1 MNIRYLK
8 INFLIV
14 FVPIILLIPFGWFLT
29 NEILN
34 QNSSQY
40 FFISLVAQISIFLI
54 LKKLSINSAK
64 NIHFWII
71 FLIFIIGY
79 YLKFYLYCYAFSN
92 DELSEFFERLNPL
105 LSDSLYSADF
115 SIEYFKLITASLV
128 SFTIAVYVL
137 KPISYR
143 VILNEDRK
151 DLKLNKLDKYLILKK
166 IRSFIFVT
174 FLASLFILYL
184 AFTYKIGIP
193 GSEPLYLPF
202 KLAGVINL
210 TQKLFIPI
218 LYLLLIW
225 LSEIFQFRKY
235 NYLSILSYVLYAI
248 LSSIITTSRA
258 ELIFPFVVLLI
269 YWIEIGK
276 FKITWIKYFFILIPI
291 IIISY
296 TFLGIFRQISTM
308 GVGISE
314 VFDTELLYEIYDFG
328 SDFSYLSATIVTLSG
343 VILRIQGA
351 DSLIYIMDY
360 FDKFS
365 STRLFEI
372 LFGEGS
378 AYLYTVKV
386 LNSGNLTTLFSPSL
400 LGFFYMIFPNILMV
414 CFLIYLYTYFWHKI
428 YQFSYSINKFM
439 FPATFPFLMLSLI
452 YFTNEGTLE
461 TLIRSIII
469 FLIASIFIKKI
480 TNPLKQ
486 LTT

>member
-1 MNIRYLK
+1 
-8 INFLIV
+8 
-14 FVPIILLIPFGWFLT
+14 
-29 NEILN
+29 
-34 QNSSQY
+34 
-40 FFISLVAQISIFLI
+40 
-54 LKKLSINSAK
+54 
-64 NIHFWII
+64 
-71 FLIFIIGY
+71 
-79 YLKFYLYCYAFSN
+79 
-92 DELSEFFERLNPL
+92 
-105 LSDSLYSADF
+105 
-115 SIEYFKLITASLV
+115 
-128 SFTIAVYVL
+128 
-137 KPISYR
+137 
-143 VILNEDRK
+143 
-151 DLKLNKLDKYLILKK
+151 
-166 IRSFIFVT
+166 
-174 FLASLFILYL
+174 
-184 AFTYKIGIP
+184 
-193 GSEPLYLPF
+193 
-202 KLAGVINL
+202 
-210 TQKLFIPI
+210 
-218 LYLLLIW
+218 
-225 LSEIFQFRKY
+225 
-235 NYLSILSYVLYAI
+235 
-248 LSSIITTSRA
+248 
-258 ELIFPFVVLLI
+258 
-269 YWIEIGK
+269 
-276 FKITWIKYFFILIPI
+276 
-291 IIISY
+291 
-296 TFLGIFRQISTM
+296 M

-328 SDFSYLSATIVTLSG
+328 SEFSYLSATIVTLSG

-480 TNPLKQ
+480 TNPLRQ